1 MKESTIHE
9 QTFPYFQ
16 QKCVVANPSP
26 PTTHT
31 HTHIQHRAIVRNRY
45 LCNFL
50 INPDLRVSSSQCGLF
65 SPDDSSFTPE
75 SCRSLLLRSSSL
87 KLENWELRTEDRASQ
102 LLFDRLQSLS
112 LKKTKKNVHFIFCQ
126 INDLHFRYS
135 III

>member
-26 PTTHT
+26 PNHTHT

-75 SCRSLLLRSSSL
+75 SCRSLLLRSNSL

-112 LKKTKKNVHFIFCQ
+112 LKKTKKTYILFFVKLMTCILD
-126 INDLHFRYS
+126 IV
-135 III
+135 